1 MKPIIN
7 IADADTFPSGHG
19 DHFAATH
26 GFLSKPLGG
35 QRIGASVTRVEPGRA
50 AFPFH
55 HHYGSE
61 EHFFIVS
68 GTGILRHGPDTY
80 PVKPG
85 DYIVHTP
92 GGPETAHQLVNT
104 GTETLVYLAIGSMI
118 APEVVGYPDSG
129 KMGVTTT
136 PFGVPGLRFIVNDA
150 TRDQAG
156 YWDREDGAGMQAVI
170 DQQRH
175 R

>member
-1 MKPIIN
+1 MRPIVN
-7 IADADTFPSGHG
+7 IADVETFPSGHG
-19 DHFAATH
+19 ERFAATH
-26 GFLSKPLGG
+26 GLLSKPLGG
-35 QRIGASVTRVEPGRA
+35 EKLGASVTRVEPGKA

-68 GTGILRHGPDTY
+68 GTGTLRLGGETH

-85 DYIVHTP
+85 DYIVHRP

-104 GTETLVYLAIGSMI
+104 GTETLVYLALGAMV

-129 KMGVTTT
+129 KIGVATAHW
-136 PFGVPGLRFIVNDA
+136 GEKSLRFMVKDEGLDA
-150 TRDQAG
+150 IG
-156 YWDREDGAGMQAVI
+156 YWDGEDGAAVTALAG
-170 DQQRH
+170 R
-175 R
+175 RS